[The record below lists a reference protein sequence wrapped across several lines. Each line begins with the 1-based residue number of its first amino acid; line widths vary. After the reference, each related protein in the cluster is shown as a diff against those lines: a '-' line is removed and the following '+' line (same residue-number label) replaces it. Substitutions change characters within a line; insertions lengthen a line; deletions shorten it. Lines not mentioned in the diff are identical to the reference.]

1 METRVLPIEAGLS
14 SSHIIERRYSMYA
27 VVVTGG
33 KQYRVEEGQTLK
45 VEKLEVATGE
55 ALDLEKVLMIGNGD
69 DVKIGAPVVDGAK
82 VTAEVINHGRHKKV
96 KIMKFKRR
104 KHHMKQMGHRQWF
117 TEIKITSIA
126 G

>member
-1 METRVLPIEAGLS
+1 
-14 SSHIIERRYSMYA
+14 MYA

-55 ALDLEKVLMIGNGD
+55 SLTLEKVLLVGNGD
-69 DVKIGAPVVDGAK
+69 QINVGTPVVEGAK
-82 VTAEVINHGRHKKV
+82 VAAEVVNHGRHKKV
-96 KIMKFKRR
+96 KILKFKRR

-117 TEIKITSIA
+117 TEIKITGISA
-126 G
+126 

>member
-1 METRVLPIEAGLS
+1 
-14 SSHIIERRYSMYA
+14 MYA
-27 VVVTGG
+27 VIKSGG

-55 ALDLEKVLMIGNGD
+55 SVDLEKVLLIGNGD
-69 DVKIGAPVVDGAK
+69 DVKIGAPVVEGAK
-82 VTAEVINHGRHKKV
+82 VVAEVVAHGRHKKV
-96 KIMKFKRR
+96 KILKFKRR

-117 TEIKITSIA
+117 TELKITSIA

>member
-1 METRVLPIEAGLS
+1 
-14 SSHIIERRYSMYA
+14 MYA

-55 ALDLEKVLMIGNGD
+55 KLELERVLMIGNGD
-69 DVKIGAPVVDGAK
+69 DVKIGAPVVEGAK
-82 VTAEVINHGRHKKV
+82 VTAEVVDHGRHKKV

>member
-1 METRVLPIEAGLS
+1 
-14 SSHIIERRYSMYA
+14 MYA
-27 VVVTGG
+27 VIVTGG

-55 ALDLEKVLMIGNGD
+55 KVEIEKVLLIGNGD
-69 DVKIGAPVVDGAK
+69 DVKIGAPAVAGAL
-82 VTAEVINHGRHKKV
+82 VTAEVIDHGRHKKV

-117 TEIKITSIA
+117 TELKITSIA

>member
-1 METRVLPIEAGLS
+1 
-14 SSHIIERRYSMYA
+14 MYA

-55 ALDLEKVLMIGNGD
+55 AVAIEKVLLIGNGD
-69 DVKIGAPVVDGAK
+69 DVKIGQPVVEGAK
-82 VTAEVINHGRHKKV
+82 VSAEVVAHGRHKKV

-104 KHHMKQMGHRQWF
+104 KHHMKTQGHRQWY
-117 TEIKITSIA
+117 TEIKITGIKA
-126 G
+126 

>member
-1 METRVLPIEAGLS
+1 
-14 SSHIIERRYSMYA
+14 MYA

-55 ALDLEKVLMIGNGD
+55 KIELEKVLLVGNGD
-69 DVKIGAPVVDGAK
+69 DVKIGDPAVKGAK
-82 VTAEVINHGRHKKV
+82 VVAEVVAHGRHKKV
-96 KIMKFKRR
+96 KIIKFKRR

-117 TEIKITSIA
+117 TELKITSVA

>member
-1 METRVLPIEAGLS
+1 
-14 SSHIIERRYSMYA
+14 MYA
-27 VVVTGG
+27 VVMTGG

-55 ALDLEKVLMIGNGD
+55 SIELEKVLLIGNGD
-69 DVKIGAPVVDGAK
+69 DVKIGAPEVAGAK
-82 VTAEVINHGRHKKV
+82 VTAEIVAHGRHKKV

-117 TEIKITSIA
+117 TELKITSIA